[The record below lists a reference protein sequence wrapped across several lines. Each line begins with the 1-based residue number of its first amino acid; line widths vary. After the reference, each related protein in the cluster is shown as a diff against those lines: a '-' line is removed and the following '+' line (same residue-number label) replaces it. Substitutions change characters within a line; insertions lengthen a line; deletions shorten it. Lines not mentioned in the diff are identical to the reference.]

1 MSRYRP
7 PSPRS
12 SPYITRAGY
21 DRLKAEEKALWR
33 RRKDVTVALH
43 AAAAEG
49 DRSEN
54 AEYIYRKKEL
64 REIDRRVRY
73 LQKRIPDLNVIDR
86 RAGGD
91 AIFFGA
97 EVDLETDTGT
107 MTVRIVGSDEIDP
120 ARRFISVDSPL
131 ARALLKKQVDDQ
143 VSIQVE
149 DKKLVYWVLG
159 IRYPEGQD

>member
-7 PSPRS
+7 PSPKS
-12 SPYITRAGY
+12 SPHITRQGF
-21 DRLKAEEKALWR
+21 DSLKREEKELWA
-33 RRKDVTVALH
+33 RRKEVTAALS

-97 EVDLETDTGT
+97 EVDLESDAGT

-120 ARRFISVDSPL
+120 ARKFISVDSPL
-131 ARALLKKQVDDQ
+131 ARALLKKKVDDQ

-149 DKKLVYWVLG
+149 EKNLVYWVLG
-159 IRYPEGQD
+159 IRYPEENA

>member
-1 MSRYRP
+1 MN
-7 PSPRS
+7 
-12 SPYITRAGY
+12 I
-21 DRLKAEEKALWR
+21 
-33 RRKDVTVALH
+33 
-43 AAAAEG
+43 
-49 DRSEN
+49 
-54 AEYIYRKKEL
+54 
-64 REIDRRVRY
+64 
-73 LQKRIPDLNVIDR
+73 IDR

-97 EVDLETDTGT
+97 EVDLESDTGT

-149 DKKLVYWVLG
+149 DNKLVYWVLG
-159 IRYPEGQD
+159 IRYPEELD

>member
-1 MSRYRP
+1 M
-7 PSPRS
+7 
-12 SPYITRAGY
+12 
-21 DRLKAEEKALWR
+21 
-33 RRKDVTVALH
+33 
-43 AAAAEG
+43 
-49 DRSEN
+49 
-54 AEYIYRKKEL
+54 
-64 REIDRRVRY
+64 
-73 LQKRIPDLNVIDR
+73 NVIDR

-97 EVDLETDTGT
+97 EVDLESDAGA

-143 VSIQVE
+143 VSILVE

-159 IRYPEGQD
+159 IRYPEGLD